1 MGVQLILAH
10 CSSIGLVVPKKT
22 SLCITELL
30 ERDPSRKIRGLGS
43 GRYAVV
49 KFSKLDLVSNAR
61 FPYTP
66 LGREQSK
73 FRFLVMVL
81 GKRYEF
87 KSRCFQ
93 FRKSAMIP
101 RVGKTGRDCV
111 LDPARECRV
120 SFFSIYIIPKI
131 FYNVKKPNPGGSAIF
146 YFWIIFEISTVV
158 CSTEKFPKSQTL

>member
-22 SLCITELL
+22 PLCIMELPD
-30 ERDPSRKIRGLGS
+30 RYPSRKIRGLGS
-43 GRYAVV
+43 SRYAVA

-66 LGREQSK
+66 LGCEQRK
-73 FRFLVMVL
+73 FKFLVMVL
-81 GKRYEF
+81 GKRYGF
-87 KSRCFQ
+87 KLRCFQ

-111 LDPARECRV
+111 LDPATAVEY
-120 SFFSIYIIPKI
+120 SFLFSIYIISK
-131 FYNVKKPNPGGSAIF
+131 FSWNVKKEAL
-146 YFWIIFEISTVV
+146 T
-158 CSTEKFPKSQTL
+158 